1 MIKRTSGSKRKAARA
16 FVGRH
21 GVRLAWACGLS
32 SLVSLLAALSSG
44 HAQDTTAKGE
54 AKSGTERI
62 PPEGNTV
69 IKDGDTMWDLSG
81 RYLGSSYEW
90 PRLWSYNPEVTNPHW
105 IYPGHV
111 MRLREGAEG
120 GANADGPPGATADGS
135 GSAPGIMAKSGQFG
149 QGFGTRNLKRRD
161 GSIVIGEVV
170 YLDKKALDHSGRIV
184 GSSED
189 HMMLSPSDEVYVKF
203 GDGASPVE
211 GKEMTIYRHSLKKE
225 NSPKA
230 GRVYVINEGEDR
242 DGEIVTVLGA
252 LRVQSYDEENRIARA
267 VITEALDPIE
277 RGFEVT
283 DVPRTLAEV
292 PTRTNNRKVE
302 SKILAATR
310 PLGTLGHNQLVFIG
324 AGEKAGVQPGNR
336 FLVVRQ
342 GDVWRK
348 TLTLNEINTGAE
360 RPVKRKPNDEQY
372 PWEPVAEI
380 RILYVRP
387 DTCTGIITSS
397 REEVGVGDRVEMR
410 EGF

>member
-1 MIKRTSGSKRKAARA
+1 MKRTSGSKRQAARA
-16 FVGRH
+16 WIGRRDAWRAWLR
-21 GVRLAWACGLS
+21 RLSPIVALL
-32 SLVSLLAALSSG
+32 LVALSV
-44 HAQDTTAKGE
+44 HAQEADPKGTG
-54 AKSGTERI
+54 KGRSERV
-62 PPEGNTV
+62 PAEGNVV

-105 IYPGHV
+105 IYPGHT

-120 GANADGPPGATADGS
+120 GTNAEGIAEGGDGR

-149 QGFGTRNLKRRD
+149 QGFGTRNLRRRD

-170 YLDKKALDHSGRIV
+170 YLDKKALQHSGRIV

-189 HMMLSPSDEVYVKF
+189 HMMLSPTDEVYVKF
-203 GDGASPVE
+203 GDGVSPVE
-211 GKEMTIYRHSLKKE
+211 GKEMTIYRHSIKKE

-230 GRVYVINEGEDR
+230 GEVYVVREGDDR
-242 DGEIVTVLGA
+242 EGEIVTVLGA
-252 LRVQSYDEENRIARA
+252 LRVQSYDEEKRIARA

-292 PTRTNNRKVE
+292 PPRTNNRKVE

-324 AGEKAGVQPGNR
+324 AGEKDGVQAGNR

-342 GDVWRK
+342 GDTWRK

-360 RPVKRKPNDEQY
+360 RPAKRKPKDDQY

-380 RILYVRP
+380 RVLYVRP

-397 REEVGVGDRVEMR
+397 REEVGLGDRVEMR

>member
-1 MIKRTSGSKRKAARA
+1 VWIR
-16 FVGRH
+16 
-21 GVRLAWACGLS
+21 RL
-32 SLVSLLAALSSG
+32 SLIVPLLAALSSG
-44 HAQDTTAKGE
+44 HAQDGASKDRKGGSDRVP
-54 AKSGTERI
+54 A
-62 PPEGNTV
+62 EGNTV
-69 IKDGDTMWDLSG
+69 IQEGDTMWDLSG

-120 GANADGPPGATADGS
+120 GANADGPPSGEGEVAGR

-149 QGFGTRNLKRRD
+149 SGFGTRNLRRRD
-161 GSIVIGEVV
+161 GSIVMGEVV
-170 YLDKKALDHSGRIV
+170 YLDKKALEQAGRII

-189 HMMLSPSDEVYVKF
+189 HMMLSPTDEVYVKF
-203 GDGASPVE
+203 GDGAAPVE
-211 GKEMTIYRHSLKKE
+211 GKEMTIYRHTLKKE
-225 NSPKA
+225 NNPKA
-230 GRVYVINEGEDR
+230 GRVFVVREGADR
-242 DGEIVTVLGA
+242 EGEIVSVLGA

-292 PTRTNNRKVE
+292 PPRTNNRKVE

-324 AGEKAGVQPGNR
+324 AGQKAGVQPGNR

-342 GDVWRK
+342 GDIWRK
-348 TLTLNEINTGAE
+348 TLTLNELNTGAE
-360 RPVKRKPNDEQY
+360 RPARRKPDDKQY
-372 PWEPVAEI
+372 PWESFAEI
-380 RILYVRP
+380 RVLYVRA

-397 REEVGVGDRVEMR
+397 REEVGIGDRVEMR